1 MLMVMNQPSNQLVV
15 YNDDSSPDAG
25 ITIVGGATTAFGK
38 IHFADGVAG
47 SQEDVGRII
56 YDHNTNE
63 LQLWTNNSQT
73 MTIDNDGGGIGITN
87 PTKKLEIVAS
97 NTGGGENNTLRFVDT
112 DVTSPAD
119 QQAGRIENSSRV
131 IPLNL
136 EFMHIFLVL
145 LVILTVM
152 VI

>member
-1 MLMVMNQPSNQLVV
+1 MAGRLSVGSIDADGYEPTSNQLVV

-73 MTIDNDGGGIGITN
+73 MTIDNDGVGIGITN

-112 DVTSPAD
+112 DVTS
-119 QQAGRIENSSRV
+119 
-131 IPLNL
+131 
-136 EFMHIFLVL
+136 L
-145 LVILTVM
+145 LTNKREE
-152 VI
+152 